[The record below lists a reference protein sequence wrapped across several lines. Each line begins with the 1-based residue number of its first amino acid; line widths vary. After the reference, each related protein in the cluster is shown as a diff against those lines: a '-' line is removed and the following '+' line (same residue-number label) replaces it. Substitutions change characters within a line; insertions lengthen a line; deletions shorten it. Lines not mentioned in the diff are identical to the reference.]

1 MYLVKRIVEA
11 IQTSN
16 YNNLSES
23 EIKVLVKK
31 AKRDYGT
38 TNNTL
43 RRLCDHG
50 VLSRSVGVCKS
61 SRRPSWLYSM
71 NMTNTSVAEY
81 IAKQEAKMEAA
92 RQEAKQ
98 HRFRFGA
105 EYTVGVQAF
114 EGPLIIGNGMAP
126 AGKELECLI
135 VSDKWEMVTE
145 DYKGTKM
152 IYFTKK
158 KY

>member
-16 YNNLSES
+16 YNQMSES

-50 VLSRSVGVCKS
+50 VLRRDVGICKTT
-61 SRRPSWLYSM
+61 RRPSFLYSIDM
-71 NMTNTSVAEY
+71 DSHDIDTYIIRKEQAAEKY
-81 IAKQEAKMEAA
+81 KNRGKVFE
-92 RQEAKQ
+92 
-98 HRFRFGA
+98 FGD
-105 EYTVGVQAF
+105 EYTLDRTYG
-114 EGPLIIGNGMAP
+114 EDGPLMIGFGMAP
-126 AGKELECLI
+126 DHLRGKCLV
-135 VSDKWEMVTE
+135 VSDHYEMVTE
-145 DYKGTKM
+145 PGSSGTT
-152 IYFTKK
+152 IVYFKRK
-158 KY
+158 AS